1 MGNAVTF
8 RCQRGRR
15 WRIVNYAQPG
25 ITLPKRNYGFEKRQ
39 KELAKAEKKKLKAER
54 RAERAADQPSE
65 DSEQDQPP
73 TEPTRDE

>member
-1 MGNAVTF
+1 VGNALTF
-8 RCQRGRR
+8 SCQRGRR

-39 KELAKAEKKKLKAER
+39 KELAKAEKRKQKAER

-65 DSEQDQPP
+65 DPEQDQLPG
-73 TEPTRDE
+73 EPAPEE